1 MRNLLVPTDYSA
13 NAHNAFVYALGIASK
28 LNADITAIHTFE
40 LPVLDP
46 RAPSRT
52 AKDIVDNEKD
62 EQLYQKNKELAKMH
76 QAATEMG
83 LLGQPLDLL
92 LSEGDLVDKICEA
105 AHETHTDMVIMGTK
119 GASGLK
125 EVFFGSNAAKM
136 LEQATCPVLAVP
148 ENATFKGI
156 NKIAYFSNFDESDI
170 EILARLAELVAP
182 FNSEIHLV
190 HIVLSEKARAIATNN
205 LRTLAEELKSLTN
218 LSVYSQT
225 LLNSDL
231 LEGMLSYAALA
242 EIDIISMLS
251 HKRGFFDN
259 LFTSSNT
266 QKTVQHTEVPLLS
279 FRK

>member
-1 MRNLLVPTDYSA
+1 MRNLLVPTDYSPNA
-13 NAHNAFVYALGIASK
+13 NNAYVYALGIASK
-28 LNADITAIHTFE
+28 LNADITAAHTFE
-40 LPVLDP
+40 LPILDP
-46 RAPSRT
+46 RAPTRT
-52 AKDIVDNEKD
+52 AKDIVENERD
-62 EQLYQKNKELAKMH
+62 EQLYQKNKELVRMQQTAN
-76 QAATEMG
+76 EMG
-83 LLGQPLDLL
+83 VLGQPLDLL
-92 LSEGDLVDKICEA
+92 LLEGDIVTKICEA
-105 AHETHTDMVIMGTK
+105 AHETGTDMVIMGTK

-156 NKIAYFSNFDESDI
+156 HKIAYFSNFDESDI
-170 EILARLAELVAP
+170 EILVRLAELVAP

-190 HIVLSEKARAIATNN
+190 HIVLSEKARTIATNS
-205 LRTLAEELKSLTN
+205 LRNLAEELKILTN

-225 LLNSDL
+225 ILNSDL
-231 LEGMLSYAALA
+231 LVGMLSYAALA

-251 HKRGFFDN
+251 HKRGFFDK

-266 QKTVQHTEVPLLS
+266 QKTVQQTEVPLLS